1 MAFTNR
7 PVVETAALGESV
19 APRLVAYRIGGQVS
33 YLKLVPAPADRFW
46 MDFTTGGW
54 ANRCL
59 PLLIANQAGWVILN
73 DADFE
78 VRWTGKKQRESL
90 EIKYAKGQHSKFVS
104 SMFGY
109 GIITWSIP
117 YLFRTPPE
125 FNLLVRGP
133 SNYPKDGITPL
144 DGMVETDWL
153 PYPFTMNWKITRPF
167 QKVKFERD
175 EPICMVMPV
184 KRQDVELFQPEIRNL
199 ESEPELKKSFEAW
212 MDKRSQV
219 VKNPQERQT
228 TVDHHNPIQGHY
240 IRGEGVLGE
249 RAEAHQTK
257 LYIRSFAEID
267 RPPTNTELPVSSP
280 APPRGDQRTGLRKL
294 LPW

>member
-1 MAFTNR
+1 MASTNR
-7 PVVETAALGESV
+7 PIAETATLGESIP
-19 APRLVAYRIGGQVS
+19 PRLVAYRIGGQVS

-59 PLLIANQAGWVILN
+59 PLLIANQTGWVILN

-90 EIKYAKGQHSKFVS
+90 QIRYAKGRHSKFVS

-133 SNYPKDGITPL
+133 ANYPKDGITPL

-153 PYPFTMNWKITRPF
+153 PYPFTMNWKITRAF

-175 EPICMVMPV
+175 EPICMVMPIR
-184 KRQDVELFQPEIRNL
+184 RQDVELFQPEIRNL

-219 VKNPQERQT
+219 VKNPQERPS

-257 LYIRSFAEID
+257 LDIRSFTEID
-267 RPPTNTELPVSSP
+267 PPLTNTELPATRLA
-280 APPRGDQRTGLRKL
+280 APPEDRRRGLRNL